1 MSTFDPNFALYA
13 LFMESY
19 GIHSKKNLL
28 FGPFKML
35 QNHHFDPTS
44 TCLFRQLYHLFHAIS
59 SRRDALCEKQNC
71 I

>member
-1 MSTFDPNFALYA
+1 MPLMPPQQNLLLMMPLHTP
-13 LFMESY
+13 
-19 GIHSKKNLL
+19 NLL

-71 I
+71 IL